1 MDVLNILFVAAA
13 AFFSLAFIYW
23 PLFLSHDV
31 HAHPCEIV
39 DFVIFL
45 TNHRVYAPLLALR
58 THRRAETET
67 HIQSFVRTRTLSSK
81 AGKHFKV
88 FFVFHCRCRRG
99 VLAVLSHTANT
110 ISIAKTTTVPT
121 NDNIFVAFNLI
132 IICGGAH
139 TLTFTSHSR
148 THSWTDMTVSVSS
161 FSQIQSTHLRT
172 DFSSGTFYKMKKK
185 SRCCWA
191 NTFFGSF
198 KFVHSTKR
206 ECVCLVCVCMCVCLY
221 VFMVFFPSNFSH
233 FNFISNILF
242 YSLQIRIILQRA
254 ARILFCWF
262 F

>member
-23 PLFLSHDV
+23 PLFFEPRCARASVWNSRFCYIFNKSPCVCTTFGTTHTQTGRDRDTHSVVCSHT
-31 HAHPCEIV
+31 HSLKQAK
-39 DFVIFL
+39 
-45 TNHRVYAPLLALR
+45 LASILK
-58 THRRAETET
+58 
-67 HIQSFVRTRTLSSK
+67 S
-81 AGKHFKV
+81 

-172 DFSSGTFYKMKKK
+172 DFSSGTFFKMKKK

-206 ECVCLVCVCMCVCLY
+206 ECVCLVCVCMCVC
-221 VFMVFFPSNFSH
+221 VHGFFPF
-233 FNFISNILF
+233 
-242 YSLQIRIILQRA
+242 Q
-254 ARILFCWF
+254 F
-262 F
+262 FAF